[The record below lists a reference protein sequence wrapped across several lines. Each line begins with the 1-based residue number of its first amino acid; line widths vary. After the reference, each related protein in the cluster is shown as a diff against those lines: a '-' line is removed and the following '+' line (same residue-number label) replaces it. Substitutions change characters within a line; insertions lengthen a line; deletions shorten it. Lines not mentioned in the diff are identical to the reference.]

1 MSSLD
6 HKIPPPIVGAIA
18 AAAMWLVSSVG
29 PSLPLDDT
37 LRRVLTGV
45 LVAIGLGFDL
55 FGLHAFRTARTTFN
69 PLHPE
74 RASVLVVTGVYAI
87 TRNPMYVGLLF
98 LLLGWAVYLS
108 TWPAFAG
115 PILTMIYITRFQIL
129 PEERILAGVFGE
141 RYAQYVRRVRRWL

>member
-1 MSSLD
+1 MSSLEL
-6 HKIPPPIVGAIA
+6 KIPPPAVGAFA

-29 PSLPLDDT
+29 PSLALDDT
-37 LRRVLTGV
+37 LRHVLAGL

-55 FGLHAFRTARTTFN
+55 FGLHAFRAAHTTFN

-74 RASVLVVTGVYAI
+74 RASALVVTGVYAI

-108 TWPAFAG
+108 AWLAFSG
-115 PILTMIYITRFQIL
+115 PILYVIYITRFQII

-141 RYAQYVRRVRRWL
+141 RYTQYVRRVRRWL